1 MRTTTAR
8 TFGIAVLLVLGLVAS
23 GCGGDDASDSS
34 PSPSACTDVMA
45 LQASL
50 TALTQVDPV
59 NDGVDAL
66 KSAAAEVKTDLE
78 AALSAVSSE
87 LKPAVDE
94 VKTAFDGLEI
104 GAQGS
109 VVGGRARGG
118 RDRDRHRDDARSG
131 ARRRTCRRRWA
142 RSASCAVR
150 AVARRSVVGEQDML
164 IGLVVSCERERGRR

>member
-8 TFGIAVLLVLGLVAS
+8 TFGIAVLLVLGLVAG

-45 LQASL
+45 LQGSL
-50 TALTQVDPV
+50 TSLTQIEPV

-66 KSAAAEVKTDLE
+66 KSAAADVKTDLD

-94 VKTAFDGLEI
+94 VKTAFDGLEAALEGVTSAGGL
-104 GAQGS
+104 GAAATE
-109 VVGGRARGG
+109 VGTAMTQLG
-118 RDRDRHRDDARSG
+118 
-131 ARRRTCRRRWA
+131 
-142 RSASCAVR
+142 SASTNLSTEVEEIC
-150 AVARRSVVGEQDML
+150 
-164 IGLVVSCERERGRR
+164 